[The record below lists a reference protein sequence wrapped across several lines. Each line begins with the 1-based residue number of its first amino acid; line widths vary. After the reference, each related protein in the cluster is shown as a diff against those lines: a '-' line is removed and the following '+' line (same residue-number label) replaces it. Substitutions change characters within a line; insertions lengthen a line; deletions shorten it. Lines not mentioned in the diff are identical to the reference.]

1 MTTSV
6 DKANEGYSKEAMDK
20 LNKIWDDLDA
30 QAILKHSE
38 NNEHIAAKARHRDR
52 RERIAKVALQG
63 LLSNTQWLPEDTTYN
78 QIAEYATRAADA
90 LIHEL
95 DKPQ

>member
-1 MTTSV
+1 MSSMTQ
-6 DKANEGYSKEAMDK
+6 AQGEA
-20 LNKIWDDLDA
+20 L
-30 QAILKHSE
+30 
-38 NNEHIAAKARHRDR
+38 IAAREAKHRER
-52 RERIAKVALQG
+52 RERFAKAAMQG

-95 DKPQ
+95 DKPKEVKP